1 MFDRGIF
8 AVYIIFIKWM
18 WRNLILQLTQI
29 YQNYKWKAY
38 PCIYHVMQ
46 FVLICNNS
54 PVYIIFS
61 ERIITPFYFIKCD
74 ITKLYTFF
82 QFWFYLLIHWG
93 NKTYRLDL
101 LRIVPG
107 TQINIPNRLCSVEFL
122 SLYHNINIHKHIWS
136 KEYLFRNTVVT
147 CEKLKYKFSKKPFP
161 ILSG

>member
-38 PCIYHVMQ
+38 PCIYHVIQ

-54 PVYIIFS
+54 LVYITIH
-61 ERIITPFYFIKCD
+61 ITPLYFIICN
-74 ITKLYTFF
+74 ITKLYIFF
-82 QFWFYLLIHWG
+82 QFWFNLLIHCG

-147 CEKLKYKFSKKPFP
+147 CKKLKYKFSKKPFP

>member
-18 WRNLILQLTQI
+18 WRNLISQLTQI

-54 PVYIIFS
+54 PVYILFR
-61 ERIITPFYFIKCD
+61 EMWYYED
-74 ITKLYTFF
+74 IYIYF
-82 QFWFYLLIHWG
+82 QFWFYLLIHCG

-101 LRIVPG
+101 LRNVPRI
-107 TQINIPNRLCSVEFL
+107 QINIPDRLCSVEVL
-122 SLYHNINIHKHIWS
+122 SSYRNINIHNHIWS
-136 KEYLFRNTVVT
+136 TEYLFRTKVVT
-147 CEKLKYKFSKKPFP
+147 CKKRKYKFSKKPFP
-161 ILSG
+161 ILWG